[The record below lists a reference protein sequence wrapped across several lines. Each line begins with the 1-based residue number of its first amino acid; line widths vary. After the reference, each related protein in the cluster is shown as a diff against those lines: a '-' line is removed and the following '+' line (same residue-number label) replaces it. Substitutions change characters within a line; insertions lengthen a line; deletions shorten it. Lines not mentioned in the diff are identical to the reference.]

1 MAVMAKNKRI
11 RSVDEDEYGVYVWIT
26 PAGQQVE
33 DADRNVMNIPAKA
46 GDRKAMAQL
55 REAAKYYGVP
65 GGYPKFLPGRRQITD
80 AELED
85 QKARLAAGLI
95 PDPYDHKALQE
106 ELRIAQTRND

>member
-1 MAVMAKNKRI
+1 MAKNKRI
-11 RSVDEDEYGVYVWIT
+11 RAVDEEEYGVYVWIT
-26 PAGQQVE
+26 ADGRQVE
-33 DADRNVMNIPAKA
+33 DSDRNVMNIPARA
-46 GDRKAMAQL
+46 GDQKAIGKLRAAAQ
-55 REAAKYYGVP
+55 YYGVP

-106 ELRIAQTRND
+106 ELRISQTRND